1 LEGRMDTEKEIVL
14 VLDNSGV
21 LNSYV
26 EDILSPLDF
35 GIYSNHN
42 LTVQGKDASIN
53 GSVHAN
59 DVFTSTADSI
69 SILKLAQL
77 PASTLQV
84 KT

>member
-1 LEGRMDTEKEIVL
+1 MDTEKEIVL

-42 LTVQGKDASIN
+42 LTVQEKM
-53 GSVHAN
+53 
-59 DVFTSTADSI
+59 
-69 SILKLAQL
+69 L
-77 PASTLQV
+77 PLTEVCMQMMYLLLQRIV
-84 KT
+84 